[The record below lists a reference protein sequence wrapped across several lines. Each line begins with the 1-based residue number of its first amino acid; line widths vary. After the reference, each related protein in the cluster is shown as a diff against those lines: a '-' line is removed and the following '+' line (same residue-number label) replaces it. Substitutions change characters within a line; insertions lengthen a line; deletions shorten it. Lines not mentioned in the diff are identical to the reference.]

1 MKFNSF
7 LGGKMVDCTNT
18 NKKSENCGDDIEEW
32 SDDMCCQI
40 ALEDSFPIKVKE
52 LSAQKDII
60 NRFLNFYL
68 SGKVQKGLSARDIIF
83 AVISIMPLT
92 NESEKFIWDD
102 HHYSEDGTLLFLTPE
117 CQLKNEIKSV
127 LMKRESNF
135 TEEKLKTRKVHTEQ
149 INVTKV
155 FDGEVLTND
164 SRCETN
170 DVDVSLDNFTMD
182 EKVLPDKS
190 SKDFTDDSKFQ
201 TNEDGNALKTEVT
214 DENVQSSPLDKLNWF
229 RKKPLYKAKMN
240 TQTIKYDPV
249 KNAAFCTS
257 CNKLLA
263 KWDTDMDA
271 RIELKYF
278 FGIVALS
285 LMRSIVKSYEHVMQM
300 FMSTFPN
307 RFAHTRKFI
316 IYSPPSAICVR
327 KTFKTF
333 RKVDRKIQIMFAKL
347 VINSIVKKAEEQFR
361 PPQMNIFNATIL
373 APTSNY
379 GMEIINMIQEV
390 ACMSKEGFV
399 KFEAFRLE
407 ETAVSWNRIDK
418 FLKKYLYTSTYQSTC
433 FWARVIDTEKF
444 KYLTCE
450 NNYELAVVIAS
461 FIESSTGNNAIW
473 NSRWVKSGTNLDKY
487 KQLGHKIYEDLYNL
501 NLIDFSKKFMKDHS
515 DNKKLYCS
523 TIFKQYF
530 VPDGE

>member
-1 MKFNSF
+1 MEFNSF
-7 LGGKMVDCTNT
+7 LGGKMVDCTNN
-18 NKKSENCGDDIEEW
+18 NKKSENRGEDIEEW
-32 SDDMCCQI
+32 SDDMCLRI

-52 LSAQKDII
+52 LSVQKDII

-83 AVISIMPLT
+83 AVISIMPCT
-92 NESEKFIWDD
+92 NESEKLIWDN
-102 HHYSEDGTLLFLTPE
+102 HHYSEDGTLFFLTPE
-117 CQLKNEIKSV
+117 SQLRNEIKSV
-127 LMKRESNF
+127 LMKRETNF
-135 TEEKLKTRKVHTEQ
+135 TEDKLKNQEVHNEQ
-149 INVTKV
+149 INLTKV
-155 FDGEVLTND
+155 FVRELITND

-170 DVDVSLDNFTMD
+170 DIDVSLDTDKMD
-182 EKVLPDKS
+182 EKVVPDKT
-190 SKDFTDDSKFQ
+190 SKDFTDDPKFQ
-201 TNEDGNALKTEVT
+201 TNDVGNLLNTDET
-214 DENVQSSPLDKLNWF
+214 DENVQSLPLVKLIWF

-249 KNAAFCTS
+249 NNAAFCTS
-257 CNKLLA
+257 CNKLLD
-263 KWDTDMDA
+263 KWDTNTDA
-271 RIELKYF
+271 RIDLKYF

-300 FMSTFPN
+300 FMSTFPD

-316 IYSPPSAICVR
+316 IYSPPCAMCVR

-347 VINSIVKKAEEQFR
+347 VINSSTKKHEKFY
-361 PPQMNIFNATIL
+361 PPRMNIFDATIL
-373 APTSNY
+373 APSSNY
-379 GMEIINMIQEV
+379 GMELINMIQEV
-390 ACMSKEGFV
+390 ACLSGSNSL

-418 FLKKYLYTSTYQSTC
+418 FLKKYLYESTYQSTC
-433 FWARVIDTEKF
+433 FWARVIDTEQF

-461 FIESSTGNNAIW
+461 FIVSRTCNNAIW

-487 KQLGHKIYEDLYNL
+487 KQLGHKIHEDYP
-501 NLIDFSKKFMKDHS
+501 K
-515 DNKKLYCS
+515 
-523 TIFKQYF
+523 IFF
-530 VPDGE
+530 